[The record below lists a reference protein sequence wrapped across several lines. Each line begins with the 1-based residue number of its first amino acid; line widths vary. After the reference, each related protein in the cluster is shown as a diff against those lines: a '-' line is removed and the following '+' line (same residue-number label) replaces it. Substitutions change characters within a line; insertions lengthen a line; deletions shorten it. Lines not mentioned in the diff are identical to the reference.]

1 MKNNFSI
8 VNPMLIGERHKNC
21 LNPYKIRDYK
31 EYNYRRIS
39 RNKVVLYG

>member
-8 VNPMLIGERHKNC
+8 VNSKLVGGGQNNH

-31 EYNYRRIS
+31 EYNYRRLS
-39 RNKVVLYG
+39 RNR